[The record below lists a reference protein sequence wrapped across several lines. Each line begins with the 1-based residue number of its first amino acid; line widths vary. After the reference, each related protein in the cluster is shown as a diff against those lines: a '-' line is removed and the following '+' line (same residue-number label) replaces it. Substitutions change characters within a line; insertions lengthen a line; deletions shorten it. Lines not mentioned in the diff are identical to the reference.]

1 MQSNYF
7 KSWANIIPKKELQDI
22 VKLLDKLY
30 AEHSILPP
38 KELVFE
44 AFKQCD
50 YRNLNVVILGE
61 DPYPQKGIATGIAF
75 ANKPNTKL
83 SPSLLQIKNT
93 LELDVFDSSLIN
105 WCNQGV
111 LMLNTA
117 LTVEEN
123 KSGSH
128 ILLWRPF
135 IKQFLLNLQEYNP
148 GLIYVLL
155 GNNAQSFEMF
165 INSKFNHIIKEK
177 HPAYYSRNKIA
188 MPSYIF
194 EEVNRILY
202 NNNGYKINW

>member
-30 AEHSILPP
+30 AEHSILPL

-50 YRNLNVVILGE
+50 YKNLNIVILGE
-61 DPYPQKGIATGIAF
+61 DPYPQNGIATGIAF

-83 SPSLLQIKNT
+83 SPSLSQIKNA
-93 LELDVFDSSLIN
+93 LELDIFDSSLIN

>member
-30 AEHSILPP
+30 AEHSILPS

-44 AFKQCD
+44 AFKQCN

-61 DPYPQKGIATGIAF
+61 DPYPQKGVATGIAF

-83 SPSLLQIKNT
+83 SPSLLQIKNA
-93 LELDVFDSSLIN
+93 LELDIFDSSLIN

-155 GNNAQSFEMF
+155 GSNAQSFEMF

-177 HPAYYSRNKIA
+177 HPAYYSRNKTT
-188 MPSYIF
+188 MSSYVF

>member
-30 AEHSILPP
+30 AEHSILPS

-44 AFKQCD
+44 AFKQCN

-61 DPYPQKGIATGIAF
+61 DPYPQKGVATGVAF

-83 SPSLLQIKNT
+83 SPSLLQIKNA
-93 LELDVFDSSLIN
+93 LELDIFDSSLIN

-155 GNNAQSFEMF
+155 GSNAQSFEIF

-177 HPAYYSRNKIA
+177 HPAYYSRNKIT